1 MSTGGGRVFTFDKV
15 NTHVVAHSY
24 VAL

>member
-15 NTHVVAHSY
+15 NIHVVAHSY